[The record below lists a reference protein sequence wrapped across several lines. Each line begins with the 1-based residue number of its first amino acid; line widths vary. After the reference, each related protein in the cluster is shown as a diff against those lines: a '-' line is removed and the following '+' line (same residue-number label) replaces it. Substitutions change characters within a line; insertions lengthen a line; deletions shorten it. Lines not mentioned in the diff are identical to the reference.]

1 MMMMI
6 QFYFGFISIVR
17 RV

>member
-1 MMMMI
+1 MMMI